1 MNRFDPL
8 LFFELAGADRPA
20 SQVRFLVIL
29 LDNSEE
35 PGVVEE
41 YGTLLEHKLLLL

>member
-1 MNRFDPL
+1 MTRLDPL
-8 LFFELAGADRPA
+8 LCFELAGADRPA

-35 PGVVEE
+35 SGVVEE
-41 YGTLLEHKLLLL
+41 YGALLKHKLLLL